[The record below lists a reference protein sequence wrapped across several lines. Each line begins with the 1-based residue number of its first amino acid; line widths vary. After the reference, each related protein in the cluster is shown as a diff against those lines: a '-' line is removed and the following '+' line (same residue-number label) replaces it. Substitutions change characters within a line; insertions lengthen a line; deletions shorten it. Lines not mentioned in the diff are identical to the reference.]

1 MQALIEKVL
10 NELRGAWRFR
20 RYALATAWGVCLIGW
35 FVVYTIPDTYQ
46 SSARVNVDTRTALSI
61 VVDGLVVKPDVEAQ
75 LNLVRQTLLGRAN
88 LEKVAQQ
95 VGLDVTAKTGPERQ
109 ALLTSIISR
118 IEIALEPPMVRDPR
132 IPNTLFRISF
142 SDSNR
147 ETALKVVDVL
157 LNSFVE
163 DTIGSDRTGTASAQ
177 RFLRD
182 QLADYG
188 RRLAEAESSLANFK
202 KKNVGLV
209 PGDEGGYFQR
219 LTTEIQEVKRL
230 QAALGVANSRRT
242 ELQRQLR
249 GEAPYVPPADGTTG
263 ARSSTANGRN
273 VNGPQDTSTRIQETQ
288 SRLDDLL
295 LRYTEKHPEVIATRE
310 TLVQLRERQK
320 QELAALRRGDP
331 GAAAIANASSNPV
344 YQGIQTQLNQADV
357 EIAALRS
364 QLRDRQRNEAD
375 LRRLVDTAPE
385 VEAEY
390 SRLTR
395 DYDVTRA
402 QYNTL
407 LERLE
412 KARLSG
418 DAEQTGVVKF
428 NIVDP
433 PSAGFRPVFPNRP
446 LFLFAVLIAGI
457 GIGGGVAYLMH
468 MLRPVF
474 ATSRTLGE
482 MTGLPVL
489 GTVTRSWVEKYRAQ
503 LHRGLLRYSIA
514 AALLFV
520 VFIVVVA
527 AQQPASRLL
536 RQVLG

>member
-1 MQALIEKVL
+1 MQALIEKIL
-10 NELRGAWRFR
+10 NEGRGAWRFR
-20 RYALATAWGVCLIGW
+20 RYALLIAWAVCLIGW

-61 VVDGLVVKPDVEAQ
+61 VVDGLVVRPDVEAQ

-95 VGLDVTAKTGPERQ
+95 VGLDVTARTAAERQ
-109 ALLTSIISR
+109 ALLNSIISR

-132 IPNTLFRISF
+132 IPNTLFKISF

-163 DTIGSDRTGTASAQ
+163 DTIGSDRTGTASAE

-188 RRLAEAESSLANFK
+188 RRLAESENRLAEFK
-202 KKNVGLV
+202 KKNMGLV

-230 QAALGVANSRRT
+230 QASLSVANSRRA

-249 GEAPYVPPADGTTG
+249 GEAPFVPPTDGMPG
-263 ARSSTANGRN
+263 ARPSTGNNGSAPR
-273 VNGPQDTSTRIQETQ
+273 DTATRIQETQ

-310 TLVQLRERQK
+310 TLDELKARQQ

-331 GAAAIANASSNPV
+331 GAAALANATSNPI
-344 YQGIQTQLNQADV
+344 YQNIQTQLNQIDV

-364 QLRDRQRNEAD
+364 QLSDRQRNEAE

-390 SRLTR
+390 ARLTR
-395 DYDVTRA
+395 DYDVTKT

-433 PSAGFRPVFPNRP
+433 PSAGFSPVFPNRP
-446 LFLFAVLIAGI
+446 LFLFAVLVLGV
-457 GIGGGVAYLMH
+457 GLGGGVAYLMH

-482 MTGLPVL
+482 VTGLPVL

-503 LHRGLLRYSIA
+503 LRRGLLRYA
-514 AALLFV
+514 AASALLFV
-520 VFIVVVA
+520 VFIVAVV
-527 AQQPASRLL
+527 AQQPASRML
-536 RQVLG
+536 RQLLS

>member
-1 MQALIEKVL
+1 MQALIEKIL
-10 NELRGAWRFR
+10 NEGRGAWRFR
-20 RYALATAWGVCLIGW
+20 RYALLTAWAVCLIGW

-61 VVDGLVVKPDVEAQ
+61 VVDGLVVRPDVEAQ

-95 VGLDVTAKTGPERQ
+95 VGLDVTARTAAERQ
-109 ALLTSIISR
+109 ALMNSIISR
-118 IEIALEPPMVRDPR
+118 IEIALEPPMTRDPR
-132 IPNTLFRISF
+132 IPNTLFKISF

-163 DTIGSDRTGTASAQ
+163 DTIGSDRTGTASAE

-188 RRLAEAESSLANFK
+188 RRLAESENRLANFK

-219 LTTEIQEVKRL
+219 LTTEMQEVKRL
-230 QAALGVANSRRT
+230 QAALGVANSRRA

-249 GEAPYVPPADGTTG
+249 GETPFVPPAEGTPG
-263 ARSSTANGRN
+263 ARPQTNNGNAPRDTA
-273 VNGPQDTSTRIQETQ
+273 TRIQETQ

-310 TLVQLRERQK
+310 TLDELKARQQ

-331 GAAAIANASSNPV
+331 GAAALGNAASNPI
-344 YQGIQTQLNQADV
+344 YQSIQTQLNQVDV

-364 QLRDRQRNEAD
+364 QLGDRQRNEAE

-390 SRLTR
+390 ARLTR
-395 DYDVTRA
+395 DYDVTKT
-402 QYNTL
+402 QSNTL

-433 PSAGFRPVFPNRP
+433 PTAGFKPVFPNRP
-446 LFLFAVLIAGI
+446 LFLFALLVVGI
-457 GIGGGVAYLMH
+457 GLGGGVAYLMH

-474 ATSRTLGE
+474 ASSRTLAE
-482 MTGLPVL
+482 VTGLPVL

-503 LHRGLLRYSIA
+503 LRQGLLRYA
-514 AALLFV
+514 AASALLLV
-520 VFIVVVA
+520 VFIVVVV
-527 AQQPASRLL
+527 AQQPASRML
-536 RQVLG
+536 RQLLS